1 MLQRSVT
8 LFGWLLTA
16 GILTWGA
23 IALAEDTPIQPA
35 NPTSSPTSQ
44 PASSPGDAKT
54 PPANPVGGSTA
65 PSANPPGDPA
75 TPSADPTTPAANP
88 SGDPTTPS
96 PKPSDP
102 PATPPANPPQD
113 LHSQPGN
120 IINLP
125 KIPSTEPAQ
134 TPPKQPA
141 KPDAQAKPDSQTNP
155 GSQLEAVRLEIQL
168 SRRRVFLYRG
178 DKAIKSYPIA
188 IGRPGWETPKGTYKV
203 RQKIKDPTWIHPL
216 KKGVVIPGGD
226 PENPLGRYWI
236 GFWTDGKNWIGFHGT
251 PNPKSV
257 GSPASHGCVRMYNKD
272 VEELF
277 KQVNLGTVVKV
288 IR

>member
-1 MLQRSVT
+1 MLHRPVT
-8 LFGWLLTA
+8 LLGWLLTA
-16 GILTWGA
+16 GILAWGS
-23 IALAEDTPIQPA
+23 IALAADTPTQPA
-35 NPTSSPTSQ
+35 NPSSSPTSQ
-44 PASSPGDAKT
+44 PASSPADANIPPANPAADTTTPPATSPTNSGT
-54 PPANPVGGSTA
+54 PPANPAVDT
-65 PSANPPGDPA
+65 
-75 TPSADPTTPAANP
+75 
-88 SGDPTTPS
+88 TTPS
-96 PKPSDP
+96 PNPSDTP
-102 PATPPANPPQD
+102 TVPPANPPRD

-125 KIPSTEPAQ
+125 KVPASEPAQ
-134 TPPKQPA
+134 ASPKQPA

-155 GSQLEAVRLEIQL
+155 DSQLEAVRLEIQL

-203 RQKIKDPTWIHPL
+203 RQKIKDPIWIHPL

-288 IR
+288 VR